1 MLWLGDLPRTLASGC
16 PSIPSPL
23 SFPPPS
29 DTPIAAPPTR
39 ALHPLKTRFIQS
51 TPVSHAVRHSSPA
64 QYATLLR
71 IPRYKSHNP
80 DEHGSTGISFPAAAP
95 HASFRAPLPVPSCKA
110 NVESNGLSAILYLVA
125 PVLLVGLCYGPAAE
139 VGARGRSV
147 SMRHLDLVA
156 PGAPVASP
164 RSPNNCIQSNRYNT
178 VHTPNSNCT
187 AIHHGHQPRLA
198 QAVHDRRLVSRGR
211 PPCPR
216 CSWMAL
222 LTGRPSP
229 SPHCSDS
236 GDFECERRPRHARL
250 ARMHPCYAP
259 AWPCP
264 SHLSCCSCSSPFA
277 RSPARSLVRL
287 ARSGSPG
294 GLRTAVAA
302 ISGGEG
308 GPS

>member
-1 MLWLGDLPRTLASGC
+1 MLYFIWSLLSCLLVFAMARRRKLGL
-16 PSIPSPL
+16 
-23 SFPPPS
+23 
-29 DTPIAAPPTR
+29 
-39 ALHPLKTRFIQS
+39 
-51 TPVSHAVRHSSPA
+51 
-64 QYATLLR
+64 
-71 IPRYKSHNP
+71 
-80 DEHGSTGISFPAAAP
+80 AAAP
-95 HASFRAPLPVPSCKA
+95 CPCVIWTLSPPVPRWPLLA
-110 NVESNGLSAILYLVA
+110 LPTTASN
-125 PVLLVGLCYGPAAE
+125 PT
-139 VGARGRSV
+139 
-147 SMRHLDLVA
+147 D
-156 PGAPVASP
+156 
-164 RSPNNCIQSNRYNT
+164 T

-302 ISGGEG
+302 VSGGEG